1 MKRFSST
8 PENLAIIDALATA
21 LRDLPEETV
30 LPRSQIANLTKDK
43 PHLLYRAL
51 KLVER
56 DDGCVFATIIGVG
69 IKKLKARDAHVI
81 GVRTRE
87 QVARRVSKTKKKI
100 VGVLR
105 ANENKLNAQE
115 RGVIS
120 TEINKLGLI
129 VEFC

>member
-1 MKRFSST
+1 MKRFVSS
-8 PENLAIIDALATA
+8 PENLLIIDALAAA
-21 LRDLPEETV
+21 LRELPEEQILT
-30 LPRSQIANLTKDK
+30 RARIANLTKDK

-56 DDGCVFATIIGVG
+56 DDGCVFATVIGVG
-69 IKKLKARDAHVI
+69 VKKLKPSDAHVI

-87 QVARRVSKTKKKI
+87 QVARRVGKTKKKI

-105 ANENKLNAQE
+105 TNENKLNAQE
-115 RGVIS
+115 RSVIS